1 MRKFIVAGNWKMNT
15 TVPEGERL
23 ANDIQTNIWHYD
35 REKFQLII
43 APPYTH
49 LATVGQIID
58 GDRVKL
64 GAQNL
69 FWEEK
74 GAYTGEIS
82 AAMLKSVEAEY
93 VIIGHSERRKYF
105 KESDEVLLKKVNIAL
120 EYGLTPIFCIGE
132 ELSQREENRHFDVV
146 RSQIENVLFE
156 LDASRFAKVIIAY
169 EPVWAIGTGK
179 VATPE
184 QAQEMHGFIRDL
196 IASKYSADVAQNTTL
211 LYGGSCKPSNAAGLF
226 EQPDID
232 GGLIGGASLKAADF
246 LEIFRILIDKKAV

>member
-15 TVPEGERL
+15 TVPEGESL
-23 ANDIQTNIWHYD
+23 ANEIETKIWHYERD
-35 REKFQLII
+35 KFQLII
-43 APPYTH
+43 APPFTH
-49 LATVGQIID
+49 LATIRSIID
-58 GDRVKL
+58 SDKVKL

-82 AAMLKSVEAEY
+82 AAMLKSVDVEY

-105 KESDEVLLKKVNIAL
+105 KESDEVLLKKINLAL
-120 EYGLTPIFCIGE
+120 ANGLKPIFCIGE
-132 ELSQREENRHFDVV
+132 ELEQREAGKHFDVV
-146 RSQIENVLFE
+146 RSQIENVIFSLKPE
-156 LDASRFAKVIIAY
+156 QLDKIIIAY

-184 QAQEMHGFIRDL
+184 QAQEMHSFIRDL
-196 IASKYSADVAQNTTL
+196 IKGKFGQDKAENMTL
-211 LYGGSCKPSNAAGLF
+211 LYGGSCKPGNAAGLF

-232 GGLIGGASLKAADF
+232 GGLIGGASLKADDF
-246 LEIFRILIDKKAV
+246 LEIFKILIEKKS

>member
-15 TVPEGERL
+15 TVPEGEAL
-23 ANDIQTNIWHYD
+23 ANEIETKIWHYERD
-35 REKFQLII
+35 KYQLII
-43 APPYTH
+43 APPFTH
-49 LATVGQIID
+49 LATIRSIID
-58 GDRVKL
+58 SDKVKL

-82 AAMLKSVEAEY
+82 AVMLKSVDVEY

-105 KESDEVLLKKVNIAL
+105 KESDEVLLKKINLAL
-120 EYGLTPIFCIGE
+120 ANDLKPIFCIGE
-132 ELSQREENRHFDVV
+132 ELEQREADKHFDVV
-146 RSQIENVLFE
+146 RSQIENVIFHLE
-156 LDASRFAKVIIAY
+156 ASKLDKIIIAY

-179 VATPE
+179 VASPE
-184 QAQEMHGFIRDL
+184 QAQEMHKFIRGL
-196 IASKYSADVAQNTTL
+196 IEEKFGEEKAQNMTI

-232 GGLIGGASLKAADF
+232 GGLIGGASLKADDF
-246 LEIFRILIDKKAV
+246 LEIFKILIEKKK